1 MFKNVF
7 YKLFIFSGII
17 PSTILLLLGIFVIF
31 ISFED
36 LTFNLKGIFISLCFI
51 LAFLGYIG
59 LWQILLFQKQ
69 KITKNQIYLWA
80 GIIGYISFFVIEGGQ
95 TAWNWLINF
104 EEPFEILLFFW
115 PVIVITICLLKT
127 YLKNKNYNGNLIS
140 KK

>member
-1 MFKNVF
+1 MFKTVI

-17 PSTILLLLGIFVIF
+17 PSTILLLLGLSVIF

-36 LTFNLKGIFISLCFI
+36 LIFNLKGLFISLCFI

-59 LWQILLFQKQ
+59 LWQILIFHKKQ
-69 KITKNQIYLWA
+69 KTTKIYLWT

-115 PVIVITICLLKT
+115 PIIVLTICLINT
-127 YLKNKNYNGNLIS
+127 YFKNRS
-140 KK
+140 